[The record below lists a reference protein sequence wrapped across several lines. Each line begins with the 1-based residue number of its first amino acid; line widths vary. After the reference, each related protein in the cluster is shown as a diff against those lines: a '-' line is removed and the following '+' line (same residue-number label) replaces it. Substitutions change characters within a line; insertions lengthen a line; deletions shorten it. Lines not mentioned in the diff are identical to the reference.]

1 MDNKGMDMDNMET
14 NSMNNLATNN
24 TMDREAVED
33 KKSKVNL

>member
-24 TMDREAVED
+24 MMDREAVED
-33 KKSKVNL
+33 EKSKVNL

>member
-24 TMDREAVED
+24 MMDREAVED